1 MTQSAANQSLSTCQ
15 PVDTLTAVDK
25 WRLGYAAVDKVQII
39 KHRFPRLIGDKDL
52 IIGVGHLGIQLRSIG
67 RRPYVFASGGLPAS
81 SDEAGSALMN
91 PGASCNPLL
100 RGLRGDGGKLLA

>member
-81 SDEAGSALMN
+81 
-91 PGASCNPLL
+91 PTKRVP
-100 RGLRGDGGKLLA
+100 R